1 MPGGKPVNVQGDG
14 SHAIFS
20 NTELMA
26 SYRLWHRLYATVGLN
41 WYYRTSTYDRMMYF
55 NEPINWGVST
65 PIIDSHQ
72 VGLHLMLTYAF

>member
-1 MPGGKPVNVQGDG
+1 MQGDR
-14 SHAIFS
+14 SNAIFS

-26 SYRLWHRLYATVGLN
+26 SYRLWHRLYATVSLD

>member
-1 MPGGKPVNVQGDG
+1 MQGNT

-20 NTELMA
+20 HTELRA
-26 SYRLWHRLYATVGLN
+26 DYRIWQRLYVTIGLD
-41 WYYRTSTYDRMMYF
+41 WYYRTSTYQHMMYF
-55 NEPINWGVST
+55 TEPINWGVST